1 MVLEIILKI
10 LLPIFLKIITIIKKS
25 VDTIGSEI
33 RGLFDEGVHV
43 PRPIKEVGEQ
53 IGEESSQELPGRV
66 QESGD
71 KFVVADIS
79 LEIAFLNFFVFV
91 LIPILLVS
99 VLVFVKVK
107 RMKSACKTCGKPLR
121 RHTSQEKSDC
131 KNFWQNRR

>member
-1 MVLEIILKI
+1 MVLEIILRG
-10 LLPIFLKIITIIKKS
+10 LLTFAKQIGPQIKRS
-25 VDTIGSEI
+25 VDTIDSGI

-79 LEIAFLNFFVFV
+79 LEIAFLNIFVFV
-91 LIPILLVS
+91 LIPFMTSLL
-99 VLVFVKVK
+99 
-107 RMKSACKTCGKPLR
+107 LR
-121 RHTSQEKSDC
+121 ETWIDY
-131 KNFWQNRR
+131 F